1 MKTKFRKMFMILVTL
16 ALFGFSVYLAYTQ
29 GSMSILEQQEGLT
42 HFAAPAQ
49 ISPLV
54 YTGIRAA
61 MANTAVNIMN
71 FFSGIFGGNIL
82 LSIMFL
88 ALLVELVLLYPSV
101 RIQLKQKKIHLFHK
115 KLVDR
120 FNSGEITVSDTR
132 RELDLLYAVNEKMH
146 SRGAVFAVMQIIVFF
161 TVLWGLNL
169 LIKVPYLL
177 YGSWDALNL
186 SLLANPENYQLP
198 MIAGLI
204 YFMHS
209 LVKIYYK
216 QREDYIGR
224 TQVIAAFLF
233 SVIGAAAVFW
243 FSHIFATAL
252 TLYVITLIAFSTA
265 RYIVVEQH
273 AREWGKLAQ
282 KELLDMLRAV
292 HPYEDKFEYISHRWN
307 HIPVVRYINFHLLEE
322 ALSMSLGLLLALSFF
337 GAMPS

>member
-1 MKTKFRKMFMILVTL
+1 MFMILVTL
-16 ALFGFSVYLAYTQ
+16 VLFGFSVYLAYTQ
-29 GSMSILEQQEGLT
+29 GSMSILDQQEGLT

-54 YTGIRAA
+54 YTGVRAT
-61 MANTAVNIMN
+61 MANYAVTVMN

-88 ALLVELVLLYPSV
+88 ALVVELVLLYPSV
-101 RIQLKQKKIHLFHK
+101 SIQLKQKKIHLFHK

-132 RELDLLYAVNEKMH
+132 RELDLIYAVNEKMH
-146 SRGAVFAVMQIIVFF
+146 SRGAVFAVIQIIVFF
-161 TVLWGLNL
+161 TVIWGLNL
-169 LIKVPYLL
+169 LTKVPYLL
-177 YGSWDALNL
+177 HGSWDALNL
-186 SLLANPENYQLP
+186 SLLDKPVTYQLP

-224 TQVIAAFLF
+224 TQAMAAFLF
-233 SVIGAAAVFW
+233 ATIGAAAVFW
-243 FSHIFATAL
+243 FSHIFATVL

-265 RYIVVEQH
+265 RYIIVEQH
-273 AREWGKLAQ
+273 AQQWGKLAQ
-282 KELLDMLRAV
+282 KQLLDMLRAV
-292 HPYEDKFEYISHRWN
+292 QPYEDKFEYISHRWN
-307 HIPVVRYINFHLLEE
+307 HIPVVRHINFHLLEE